1 MSTSACII
9 LAAGEGT
16 RLKSKCPKALLP
28 LCGKPLVL
36 HAIDAAQA
44 AGADPIV
51 VVIGAGAEQMRT
63 TLDGTGVQIAHQAE
77 RKGTGHA
84 VMCAQPVLAD
94 YEGDIIVT
102 CADIPLVRPQTFVE
116 LARHHAAT
124 QAAATI
130 LTTICPDPTGYGRI
144 VRDQQGMVREIVEHK
159 DADEQTRQITEINTS
174 IYCFE
179 ASALFAALPKITPT
193 NVQHEYYLTD
203 VIPEL
208 INQGRPVGAIIA
220 EDCEE
225 VMGINTRAQHA
236 EAERIA
242 RGRMR
247 KR

>member
-1 MSTSACII
+1 MTTPACII

-16 RLKSKCPKALLP
+16 RLKSKRPKALQP

-36 HAIDAAQA
+36 HAIDAAKQA
-44 AGADPIV
+44 QADPVV
-51 VVIGAGAEQMRT
+51 VVIGAGPDQMQAV
-63 TLDGTGVQIAHQAE
+63 LEGHEVQTVYQAQ

-102 CADIPLVRPQTFVE
+102 CADIPLVRAQTFVE
-116 LARHHAAT
+116 LARHHVTT

-130 LTTICPDPTGYGRI
+130 LTATCGDPTGYGRVI
-144 VRDQQGMVREIVEHK
+144 RDQQGMVREIVEHK

-179 ASALFAALPKITPT
+179 AAALFGALPQITSS
-193 NVQHEYYLTD
+193 NAQDEYYLTD
-203 VIPEL
+203 VIPVL
-208 INQGRPVGAIIA
+208 INQGRLVGAVIA

-225 VMGINTRAQHA
+225 VMGINTRAQYA

-242 RGRMR
+242 RDRAR
-247 KR
+247 LR